1 MIHTQ
6 THDDA
11 HAATHSKRFVIDDE
25 LARLPACERIA
36 AIRLDRI
43 RRVAGLPERPVT
55 LDLGCGSGLY
65 VAAFARA
72 GCDVVGVEPHAATRE
87 AAAQLGERL
96 GIELR
101 ISDGHAERIPF
112 EDASFDFVYCNQ
124 VIEHVADPAASFAEV
139 ARVLRP
145 GGAFWFS
152 AISSLCPSQT
162 EIRRFPLFPWYPDRL
177 KRRIMYWA
185 RDHHPHLVNYTK
197 TPAINWFTP
206 SKARRMLLAN
216 GFSEVWDRWSL
227 RGDSEGGSTYR
238 AALRLIR
245 TLPPARLLADMLVR
259 NCSYGAR
266 K

>member
-1 MIHTQ
+1 MDHTQ
-6 THDDA
+6 THEHA
-11 HAATHSKRFVIDDE
+11 HAVAHSKRFVIDDE
-25 LARLPACERIA
+25 LARLPGCERIA

-43 RRVAGLPERPVT
+43 RRVVDLPERPVT
-55 LDLGCGSGLY
+55 LDLGCGSGVY

-72 GCDVVGVEPHAATRE
+72 GCDVVGVEPHAPTRE

-101 ISDGHAERIPF
+101 IRDGHAERIPF
-112 EDASFDFVYCNQ
+112 EDASFDFVYSNQ
-124 VIEHVADPAASFAEV
+124 VIEHVADAAASFAEV
-139 ARVLRP
+139 ARVLRT

-152 AISSLCPSQT
+152 AVSSICPHQT

-185 RDHHPHLVNYTK
+185 RDHHPHLVNYTA

-206 SKARRMLLAN
+206 SKARRLLLAN

-227 RGDSEGGSTYR
+227 RQDSEGGRTSR
-238 AALRLIR
+238 VALRLIR
-245 TLPPARLLADMLVR
+245 ALPAARLLADILVR
-259 NCSYGAR
+259 DCSYGAR